1 MIRLKRYYVASLLV
15 FAQLLCGNT
24 ALCQVDSDKIDHFV
38 AVPTLKDSNS
48 MADAAYYSSLNARV
62 KGDDKEEEQQL
73 LTTIAFN
80 PKASGAYYDLSRI
93 SFKQN
98 RADKAVEYIKK
109 AIAINDS
116 NVWYKRQYAEILNLS
131 NKFEEAADQFM
142 VIAKLDKNN
151 DDDLFKAA
159 KLYQHVGKYD
169 LALGAI
175 DMLLKKDAWNED
187 VLVLKKALYL
197 KKNDVEGAANVVK
210 QQIENNPKEG
220 KYYAELAEFYDNNK
234 MSAKAESYYIKAE
247 QEFADDAEVQF
258 VLAQYY
264 KKKNNQQKYTA
275 YIHKL
280 ITNKGIDAEQ
290 QLQLLTAYILENQ
303 SDTMRIKEGMT
314 LCKIIVDGSPENA
327 NARKFYADVLR
338 MNSKDEEALVEYKKS
353 LQIDPSA
360 YNTWDAFLITMLTP
374 GQSDSLIRYTEKS
387 LRLFPN
393 QARLHYFNG
402 IGYSFKKDYTRA
414 IKSFNRAIDMMPE
427 DKAEELAD
435 VYVAQGDA
443 YNFLKQYQLSDESY
457 DKAMKLTPNN
467 ATLLN
472 NYAYYLSVRNI
483 RLDDAERMSK
493 KSLEIRKDEPTFLD
507 TYGWVLYKQGKNEKA
522 QEYIQKAIDISGSS
536 ADATLWEHLG
546 DINYK
551 LGNID
556 KAVECWKKSK
566 EKGSENTDIDK
577 KINDRKLYE
586 S

>member
-1 MIRLKRYYVASLLV
+1 MIRLKQYHVAAFLIL
-15 FAQLLCGNT
+15 AQQLYSIP
-24 ALCQVDSDKIDHFV
+24 ALCQVDSDKIDHV
-38 AVPTLKDSNS
+38 VVVPALADSNS
-48 MADAAYYSSLNARV
+48 KADASYYSALNARV

-73 LTTIAFN
+73 LSTIAFN

-98 RADKAVEYIKK
+98 RSDKATEYIKK
-109 AIAINDS
+109 AISLNDS

-131 NKFEEAADQFM
+131 NKFEEAAEQFM
-142 VIAKLDKNN
+142 LIAKLDKNN

-169 LALGAI
+169 SALNAI
-175 DMLLKKDAWNED
+175 DILLKKDQWNED
-187 VLVLKKALYL
+187 VLVQKKALYL

-220 KYYAELAEFYDNNK
+220 KYYAELAELYDNNK
-234 MSAKAESYYIKAE
+234 MSAKAEGYYRKAE

-258 VLAQYY
+258 VLAGYY
-264 KKKNNQQKYTA
+264 KKKNNQQKYTE

-290 QLQLLTAYILENQ
+290 QLQLLSAYILESQN
-303 SDTMRIKEGMT
+303 DTTRIKEGMG
-314 LCKIIVDGSPENA
+314 LCKVIVDSSPENPSA
-327 NARKFYADVLR
+327 HKFYADVLR
-338 MNSKDEEALVEYKKS
+338 MNNKDDDAIVEYKKA

-360 YNTWDAFLITMLTP
+360 YNTWDAFLITLLTHS
-374 GQSDSLIRYTEKS
+374 QSDSLIRYTEKA

-402 IGYSFKKDYTRA
+402 IGYSFKKEYTKA
-414 IKSFNRAIDMMPE
+414 IKSFNRAIDMMP
-427 DKAEELAD
+427 DGKSDELAD
-435 VYVAQGDA
+435 VYVALGDA
-443 YNFLKQYQLSDESY
+443 YNLMKQYQLSDESY
-457 DKAMKLTPNN
+457 DKAMRLTPDN

-483 RLDDAERMSK
+483 RLEDAEKMSK
-493 KSLEIRKDEPTFLD
+493 KSLDIRKDEPTFLD
-507 TYGWVLYKQGKNEKA
+507 TYGWVLYKQGKNDKA
-522 QEYIQKAIDISGSS
+522 QEYIQKAIDISGNN

-556 KAVECWKKSK
+556 KAVEYWKKSK